1 MQLIKL
7 NEILMLGN
15 DSSDLKEVI
24 LAVFKFNCDYFANSS
39 SKKANNS
46 KASAL
51 LTDIYALN
59 QFISLKIADKASIFI
74 NNHLSSALNT
84 ATVYI
89 NGSNCD
95 SIKPASAYRLHPGLM
110 RFSTIQPGENRTDN

>member
-1 MQLIKL
+1 MQLIKI
-7 NEILMLGN
+7 NSILIIGNKLGV
-15 DSSDLKEVI
+15 LKEVI
-24 LAVFKFNCDYFANSS
+24 FALFKFNCDYFANCS

-46 KASAL
+46 KGSAF
-51 LTDIYALN
+51 LTNIYTLN
-59 QFISLKIADKASIFI
+59 HSKSLQVIDKSSIFI
-74 NNHLSSALNT
+74 NNYLSSALNT

-110 RFSTIQPGENRTDN
+110 RFSNHATRRKQD